1 MAKNE
6 VTNPRAKSWRAHFPV
21 TQPNKFLDIWLDIS
35 ALGLM
40 KCPLIFHWMSSG
52 NLVKG
57 RASCDEHPLSSLPVE
72 AGEIRSSSLCRS
84 HRELIADSPPSPT
97 PLSFIT
103 TRVTTSDDACSI
115 WDAWMTFRYRYVEEE
130 RKKTKIK
137 QKSSLIPIWLF

>member
-1 MAKNE
+1 MKWLIRE
-6 VTNPRAKSWRAHFPV
+6 PRADEPTSQL

-35 ALGLM
+35 AHGLM
-40 KCPLIFHWMSSG
+40 KCPLIFYWISSG

-57 RASCDEHPLSSLPVE
+57 WTSCDEHPLSSLPVD

-130 RKKTKIK
+130 RKQKLNRRVLWFLYDFF
-137 QKSSLIPIWLF
+137 KSS

>member
-21 TQPNKFLDIWLDIS
+21 NS
-35 ALGLM
+35 AQQVPGHLTWHLSSRIDEM
-40 KCPLIFHWMSSG
+40 STYLSFSSG

-57 RASCDEHPLSSLPVE
+57 WTSCDEHPLSSLPVE